1 MLKKILPLLLLVVGA
16 GMGIG
21 IGIVLRPAPE
31 EMLMEAEDATA
42 AIEDEEVEELVE
54 YVKMNNQFVVPIVKD
69 KKVSSLI
76 VMSLSIE
83 VPIGQKDAIYAKEPK
98 LRDSFL
104 QVLFNHANLGGFEGE
119 FTDSSNLDVLR
130 NSLREIGRRDLGD
143 GISDV
148 LIMEVAR
155 QDY

>member
-1 MLKKILPLLLLVVGA
+1 MLKKILPLVLLLVGA

>member
-1 MLKKILPLLLLVVGA
+1 MLKKILPLLLLLVGA

-54 YVKMNNQFVVPIVKD
+54 HVKMNNQFVVPIVKD

>member
-1 MLKKILPLLLLVVGA
+1 MLKKILPLLLLLVGA

>member
-1 MLKKILPLLLLVVGA
+1 MLKKILPLLLLLVGA

-98 LRDSFL
+98 LMDSFL

>member
-1 MLKKILPLLLLVVGA
+1 MLKKILPLLLLLVGA

-69 KKVSSLI
+69 SNR
-76 VMSLSIE
+76 SIATA
-83 VPIGQKDAIYAKEPK
+83 VTLP
-98 LRDSFL
+98 
-104 QVLFNHANLGGFEGE
+104 
-119 FTDSSNLDVLR
+119 
-130 NSLREIGRRDLGD
+130 
-143 GISDV
+143 
-148 LIMEVAR
+148 
-155 QDY
+155 

>member
-1 MLKKILPLLLLVVGA
+1 MTSSMTQTLLPRSRQSHRGSNGA
-16 GMGIG
+16 
-21 IGIVLRPAPE
+21 V
-31 EMLMEAEDATA
+31 T
-42 AIEDEEVEELVE
+42 
-54 YVKMNNQFVVPIVKD
+54 
-69 KKVSSLI
+69 
-76 VMSLSIE
+76 
-83 VPIGQKDAIYAKEPK
+83 